1 MEIEGENEKKG
12 KKRDSEEERSWCCV
26 GVEMPERV
34 STLLALSQ
42 QHRGWKK
49 LMLQNS
55 GRRTGRRPP
64 RRFYSWE
71 DSRNKKKMSVTGWYS
86 PSRL

>member
-1 MEIEGENEKKG
+1 MEIEEKKEKKG

-49 LMLQNS
+49 
-55 GRRTGRRPP
+55 
-64 RRFYSWE
+64 
-71 DSRNKKKMSVTGWYS
+71 
-86 PSRL
+86 

>member
-1 MEIEGENEKKG
+1 MEIEEKKEKKG

-42 QHRGWKK
+42 QHRGEKK
-49 LMLQNS
+49 
-55 GRRTGRRPP
+55 
-64 RRFYSWE
+64 
-71 DSRNKKKMSVTGWYS
+71 
-86 PSRL
+86 